1 MNKDFEN
8 NNQSNNE
15 NTIDE
20 NIREETV
27 HNQENTDDT
36 NSDVQNIP
44 DTVYMKSDE
53 VFDNNSQ
60 NTSPDFSGGESYTKE
75 SPDGNIT
82 SGYVW
87 NAKKVQKKERQKK
100 TSTRSGMRIFTSI
113 LLCIFVLSFAS
124 LTVMVAHYISET
136 NDKYDFEDTY
146 IANKPSSSPSDFAV
160 SAPGFTNTNALS
172 IPQIA
177 AKCQQ
182 STVGILVE
190 VETSYSFGFFTQQG
204 VAKAVGSG
212 FILSADGY
220 VVTNHHVVDSAKKI
234 TVILHDH
241 KELEAQLV
249 GSDSISD
256 IAVLKVEKPDGV
268 TLTPVETGDSDNLVV
283 GESVVAIGC
292 PAGIEYLGTV
302 TDGIISAI
310 NRNVEITDSYGRV
323 QKTMTLIQT
332 NATINKGNSGGPLI
346 NSKGQVIGINTLKLT
361 SEYEGIGFSIPI
373 NGAMPIINQLIQHGK
388 VVERTEEDFAYGSGM
403 IGISGSPVT
412 KEEAEHYG
420 IPQGVLVFQIDK
432 NSSAAKA
439 GLRRGDIITH
449 YNGQKVETVE
459 DINNLKSN
467 NRAGETVK
475 VTVYREND
483 NSDGETFDI
492 SFKLDAQN

>member
-8 NNQSNNE
+8 NNQNNNE
-15 NTIDE
+15 ETIDE
-20 NIREETV
+20 NIKEEIIES
-27 HNQENTDDT
+27 QEKSDDT
-36 NSDVQNIP
+36 ASGLHNVS
-44 DTVYMKSDE
+44 DTVYMKSNE
-53 VFDNNSQ
+53 IFENRSQ
-60 NTSPDFSGGESYTKE
+60 DTSHDFAGGESYTKE
-75 SPDGNIT
+75 SPDGNVT

-87 NAKKVQKKERQKK
+87 NAENTQKKKKQKK
-100 TSTRSGMRIFTSI
+100 TNTRSGMRIFTSI

-124 LTVMVAHYISET
+124 LTVMVAHYISNADE
-136 NDKYDFEDTY
+136 KADFKDTY

-160 SAPGFTNTNALS
+160 SAPDFANTNALS
-172 IPQIA
+172 IVQIA
-177 AKCQQ
+177 AKCQP

-204 VAKAVGSG
+204 VSNAVGSG
-212 FILSADGY
+212 FILSSDGY
-220 VVTNHHVVDSAKKI
+220 IVTNHHVVDGAKKI

-241 KELEAQLV
+241 TELEAQLV

-256 IAVLKVEKPDGV
+256 IAVLKVDNPDGI
-268 TLTPVETGDSDNLVV
+268 TLSPVETGNSDDLVV
-283 GESVVAIGC
+283 GESVIAIGC

-346 NSKGQVIGINTLKLT
+346 NSRGQVIGINTLKLA

-373 NGAMPIINQLIQHGK
+373 NGAMAIINQLIEHGK

-439 GLRRGDIITH
+439 GLRRGDIITA
-449 YNGQKVETVE
+449 YNGQKVETVD
-459 DINNLKSN
+459 DINNLKAK

-483 NSDGETFDI
+483 KGEGETFDI
-492 SFKLDAQN
+492 SFKLDAQS